1 MRGDAEAHRMVAPG
15 TLASVLE
22 LIAGEPGEWTPI
34 AGGTE
39 LMVAHAA
46 GRLPKM
52 SNGRL
57 VAWREPGFAASE
69 RPLGGTGMKLVA
81 LGLKELTSLLFLL
94 SAAAVAILIAAW
106 LHIDWD
112 ERFVTPAVAAIGVL
126 WAWRSSRKL

>member
-46 GRLPKM
+46 GRLP
-52 SNGRL
+52 S
-57 VAWREPGFAASE
+57 S
-69 RPLGGTGMKLVA
+69 KLVS
-81 LGLKELTSLLFLL
+81 LWGIPELRFIDTRPERLAIGAGSTFTDLRANLRLTNDFSLLAR
-94 SAAAVAILIAAW
+94 AAARQKCLLQRMHFAFAGKALNG
-106 LHIDWD
+106 LNPRTLD
-112 ERFVTPAVAAIGVL
+112 L
-126 WAWRSSRKL
+126 